1 MPPTSGTPPNPRV
14 PTSLPPTSL
23 PRVLG
28 YWTATA
34 VVAGTI
40 IGSGIFFKPNVIA
53 QQVPYSGLVALVWLL
68 GGGLTL
74 LGALIYAEVCVVLPQ
89 AGGNYVF
96 LRESYGRLFGWMWGW
111 VDFWMIR
118 SGSLA
123 ALAIAFTAS
132 LHDIYKARGNAALS
146 EWSLRGITVSVLLIL
161 GVVNMRGVRLGGGL
175 QLVLTLIKV
184 GTIVGLALLPALVW
198 LWPGA
203 SPDAFVPSTQNL
215 QPIWPESWSLAIAAG
230 LASAL
235 LSVLWPYHGWM
246 NIAPI
251 AGEVRDPGRTLP
263 WALLTGVGVVVV
275 LYLSCNVA
283 YYLTLPGAE
292 LAQSETPATQ
302 VAQRLLGPAGAIFVS
317 FVILCSTFG
326 SLNGN
331 ILVGP
336 RLLFAMGADSL
347 APRWLH
353 AVHPRWQTP
362 ASAIAVLVGWS
373 VLLVLGVG
381 LFASGKKPF
390 DQLTDFAM
398 FGAVLFE
405 TMAVLAIF
413 RLRQTRPDAPRPY
426 RCPGYPW
433 LPALYVLLPLVIL
446 TNMLGR
452 WESALEAVIG
462 LAFLGLGVATYFAL
476 GLHRPRPQPRPHHAA
491 TEVPS

>member
-1 MPPTSGTPPNPRV
+1 
-14 PTSLPPTSL
+14 
-23 PRVLG
+23 
-28 YWTATA
+28 
-34 VVAGTI
+34 
-40 IGSGIFFKPNVIA
+40 
-53 QQVPYSGLVALVWLL
+53 PYSGLMALVWLL

-123 ALAIAFTAS
+123 ALAIAFTSA
-132 LHDIYKARGNAALS
+132 LQEIYMTRGNAPLN
-146 EWSLRGITVSVLLIL
+146 EWGQRGLTVGVLVLL

-175 QLVLTLIKV
+175 QLVLTLLKV
-184 GTIVGLALLPALVW
+184 GTILGLALLPLLVW
-198 LWPGA
+198 CWPAISPEGRLPSTENLVPLWPETWSMGIA
-203 SPDAFVPSTQNL
+203 SG
-215 QPIWPESWSLAIAAG
+215 I
-230 LASAL
+230 ASAL

-263 WALLTGVGVVVV
+263 WALLCGVGVVVV
-275 LYLSCNVA
+275 LYLACNGA
-283 YYLTLPGAE
+283 YYLTLPGWV
-292 LAQSETPATQ
+292 LAQSPTPATQ
-302 VAQRLLGPAGAIFVS
+302 VAQHLLGATGTLFVS

-362 ASAIAVLVGWS
+362 APAIAVLVGWS

-381 LFASGKKPF
+381 LFASGKQPF

-398 FGAVLFE
+398 FGAVIFE

-413 RLRQTRPDAPRPY
+413 RLRRTMPDAPRPY

-433 LPALYVLLPLVIL
+433 LPALYVLLPVVIL
-446 TNMLGR
+446 ANRLSR
-452 WESALEAVIG
+452 WESAIEAAVG
-462 LAFLGLGVATYFAL
+462 LSFLGLGVLTYYAL
-476 GLHRPRPQPRPHHAA
+476 GLHRPRPSLSLTREH
-491 TEVPS
+491 T

>member
-1 MPPTSGTPPNPRV
+1 
-14 PTSLPPTSL
+14 
-23 PRVLG
+23 
-28 YWTATA
+28 
-34 VVAGTI
+34 
-40 IGSGIFFKPNVIA
+40 
-53 QQVPYSGLVALVWLL
+53 
-68 GGGLTL
+68 
-74 LGALIYAEVCVVLPQ
+74 
-89 AGGNYVF
+89 
-96 LRESYGRLFGWMWGW
+96 
-111 VDFWMIR
+111 
-118 SGSLA
+118 
-123 ALAIAFTAS
+123 
-132 LHDIYKARGNAALS
+132 
-146 EWSLRGITVSVLLIL
+146 
-161 GVVNMRGVRLGGGL
+161 
-175 QLVLTLIKV
+175 
-184 GTIVGLALLPALVW
+184 
-198 LWPGA
+198 
-203 SPDAFVPSTQNL
+203 
-215 QPIWPESWSLAIAAG
+215 
-230 LASAL
+230 
-235 LSVLWPYHGWM
+235 M

-263 WALLTGVGVVVV
+263 WALLTGVGAVVV

-292 LAQSETPATQ
+292 LARSETPATQ
-302 VAQRLLGPAGAIFVS
+302 VAQRLLGPVGAIFVS

-398 FGAVLFE
+398 FGAVIFE

-413 RLRQTRPDAPRPY
+413 RLRRTMPDAPRPY

-433 LPALYVLLPLVIL
+433 LPALYVLLPIVIL
-446 TNMLGR
+446 TNMLSKPS
-452 WESALEAVIG
+452 SAIEAGVGIG
-462 LAFLGLGVATYFAL
+462 FLGLGVATYYAL
-476 GLHRPRPQPRPHHAA
+476 GLHRPAPHLAVS
-491 TEVPS
+491 TEVSS